1 MSYFLYAE
9 APSSWL
15 GISSTLD
22 TQQLKQLISMLQQF
36 NLLDNMSPDRI
47 KYKYNDM
54 HSNKPAE
61 KSNKN

>member
-1 MSYFLYAE
+1 
-9 APSSWL
+9 
-15 GISSTLD
+15 
-22 TQQLKQLISMLQQF
+22 MLQQF